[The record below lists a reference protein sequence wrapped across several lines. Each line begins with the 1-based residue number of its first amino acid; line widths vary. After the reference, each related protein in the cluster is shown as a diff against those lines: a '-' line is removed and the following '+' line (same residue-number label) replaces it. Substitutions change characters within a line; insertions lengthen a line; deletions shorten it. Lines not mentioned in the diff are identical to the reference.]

1 MRPIIIACVLSVS
14 SLSYSQ
20 NIKLIKVTELL
31 KRINNNSDTTYIV
44 NFWATWCAPCVKE
57 LPCFDT
63 IATTYPNDKI
73 KILLVSLDF
82 VDAIDTRLIPFIK
95 KKEIKHE
102 IVILDETNGNYFIPL
117 VSEKWSGVIPATWI
131 VNNNK
136 KINYF
141 FERKIQFDFLK
152 TKIEE
157 IKAL

>member
-1 MRPIIIACVLSVS
+1 MRFLIIALVLSIS
-14 SLSYSQ
+14 ALGYSQ
-20 NIKLIKVTELL
+20 DIKLVKITELL
-31 KRINNNSDTTYIV
+31 KRVNNNSDTTYIV

-63 IATTYPNDKI
+63 ITTTYPNDKI

-102 IVILDETNGNYFIPL
+102 IVVLDETNGNYFIPL

-131 VNNNK
+131 VNKNK
-136 KINYF
+136 KVNYF

>member
-1 MRPIIIACVLSVS
+1 MRTTIIAFVLSIS

-20 NIKLIKVTELL
+20 NIKLIKVSELL
-31 KRINNNSDTTYIV
+31 KRVNNNSDTTYIV

-57 LPCFDT
+57 LPSFDT

-95 KKEIKHE
+95 KKQITHE
-102 IVILDETNGNYFIPL
+102 IVVLDETNGNYFIPQI
-117 VSEKWSGVIPATWI
+117 SEKWSGVIPATWI
-131 VNNNK
+131 INHNK
-136 KINYF
+136 KVNYF